1 MVDLSKQRDY
11 VRGLDLKG
19 TRRGMIAQDAA
30 AEAGDVFDKAKAQA
44 QVVGS
49 GVFSFTKGVDESVR
63 EAISDSALLAQLVAD
78 KKYAVEDDPIGWA
91 RQYAEVLKNVG
102 WTMQEGGWN
111 DYSTSGSAAEVNE
124 KIVEIMT
131 VVLGPGATALAI
143 IASTIEALKSMSP
156 DSPWLTIFSRES
168 QKAKMAR
175 FQIGLVDTSADG
187 DVFVSMVVCLIEA
200 KNDITQ
206 VLVFKFRDSHASFK
220 ASSAKVSLNRQALT
234 DLSPVIRA
242 KVRAYQLDYVSGVFD
257 V

>member
-1 MVDLSKQRDY
+1 
-11 VRGLDLKG
+11 
-19 TRRGMIAQDAA
+19 
-30 AEAGDVFDKAKAQA
+30 
-44 QVVGS
+44 
-49 GVFSFTKGVDESVR
+49 
-63 EAISDSALLAQLVAD
+63 
-78 KKYAVEDDPIGWA
+78 
-91 RQYAEVLKNVG
+91 
-102 WTMQEGGWN
+102 
-111 DYSTSGSAAEVNE
+111 
-124 KIVEIMT
+124 
-131 VVLGPGATALAI
+131 
-143 IASTIEALKSMSP
+143 
-156 DSPWLTIFSRES
+156 
-168 QKAKMAR
+168 MAR